1 MEPPTI
7 KKAEDRPEKATK
19 TNSAIWSSE
28 VSTYVKRRAGMEEGI
43 EKVFPLILGQ
53 CTNSTSEKL
62 KGFDTYDSISSSF
75 DTIGLLKL
83 IKSMVY
89 KFRSQR
95 HPALSIHQAK
105 RKLYMIK
112 QERHVTNSTY
122 LEQFTN
128 NTGVIE
134 HIGGIILGKEPTL
147 LSRGQ
152 LDTRAGLTVAG
163 ASANKMEAATSTA
176 KQQYLVIA
184 FLAGADQG
192 WYGKLLKDL
201 ESSYLQGRD
210 EYPATL
216 TAAPTTCWCTGNM
229 ARRVPPLTP
238 TPMA

>member
-134 HIGGIILGKEPTL
+134 HIGGIICSAGVSWTREQASPWQARQQTRWKPPRAL
-147 LSRGQ
+147 LS
-152 LDTRAGLTVAG
+152 
-163 ASANKMEAATSTA
+163 SSTS
-176 KQQYLVIA
+176 
-184 FLAGADQG
+184 
-192 WYGKLLKDL
+192 
-201 ESSYLQGRD
+201 
-210 EYPATL
+210 
-216 TAAPTTCWCTGNM
+216 
-229 ARRVPPLTP
+229 
-238 TPMA
+238 